1 MTKTTTITNRF
12 KKVEIGF
19 GEPLIM
25 QDGEV
30 FTGVVGKISTGRTVN
45 GDADFITLTDSET
58 NEKRSLLI
66 SAGLSLFDW
75 AGMAGQEVQIVA
87 LGEKYNERTKR
98 KYRAYD
104 LYVAE

>member
-1 MTKTTTITNRF
+1 MTKTINNKF

-19 GEPLIM
+19 GAPLLM

-30 FTGVVGKISTGRTVN
+30 FTGLVGKISTGRTVN
-45 GDADFITLTDSET
+45 GDADFVTLADSET

-75 AGMAGQEVQIVA
+75 QGLAGREVQIVS
-87 LGEKYNERTKR
+87 LGEMYNDRTKR
-98 KYRAYD
+98 KFRAYD
-104 LYVAE
+104 LYVAEE

>member
-1 MTKTTTITNRF
+1 MTETINNKF

-104 LYVAE
+104 LYIAE